1 MRVTDKRMLDAIK
14 KNGGAVYLAAR
25 ELGCA
30 PNTIYNRMEKVPAM
44 KQAVEDARG
53 EVVDYAEQKLR
64 LAVLNDGITIDDMLY
79 HLIAAHLHFGGVP
92 LVTVEKIGIRIDTMI
107 QDQLTTHHYVRPRS
121 TYIHIGTLYQ
131 RITSK

>member
-1 MRVTDKRMLDAIK
+1 MRVTNKRMLEAIK

-44 KQAVEDARG
+44 KQAVENARG

-64 LAVLNDGITIDDMLY
+64 LAVLNGEPWAIGMTLKTIGKSRGYVERQEVTGAEGSHIVVRLVGDD
-79 HLIAAHLHFGGVP
+79 H
-92 LVTVEKIGIRIDTMI
+92 D
-107 QDQLTTHHYVRPRS
+107 
-121 TYIHIGTLYQ
+121 
-131 RITSK
+131 

>member
-1 MRVTDKRMLDAIK
+1 MLEAVK

-30 PNTIYNRMEKVPAM
+30 PNTIYNRMEKTPAL

-64 LAVLNDGITIDDMLY
+64 LAILNGEPWAIAMALKTIGKHRGYVERQEVTGADGGAVLVKWDDENND
-79 HLIAAHLHFGGVP
+79 
-92 LVTVEKIGIRIDTMI
+92 
-107 QDQLTTHHYVRPRS
+107 
-121 TYIHIGTLYQ
+121 
-131 RITSK
+131 

>member
-1 MRVTDKRMLDAIK
+1 MRVTNTRMLEAVK

-30 PNTIYNRMEKVPAM
+30 PNTIYNRMERVPSI

-64 LAVLNDGITIDDMLY
+64 LAILNGEPWAIAMALKTIGKNRGY
-79 HLIAAHLHFGGVP
+79 VERQEVTGAEGGDIKHS
-92 LVTVEKIGIRIDTMI
+92 LTVRE
-107 QDQLTTHHYVRPRS
+107 LTQGGDS
-121 TYIHIGTLYQ
+121 D
-131 RITSK
+131 

>member
-64 LAVLNDGITIDDMLY
+64 LAVLNGEPWAIGMTLKTIGKSRGYVERQEVTGAEGGHIVVRLVGDD
-79 HLIAAHLHFGGVP
+79 H
-92 LVTVEKIGIRIDTMI
+92 D
-107 QDQLTTHHYVRPRS
+107 
-121 TYIHIGTLYQ
+121 
-131 RITSK
+131 

>member
-64 LAVLNDGITIDDMLY
+64 LAVLNGEPWAIGMTLKTIGKSRGYVERQEVTGADGGAVLVKWDD
-79 HLIAAHLHFGGVP
+79 
-92 LVTVEKIGIRIDTMI
+92 ENND
-107 QDQLTTHHYVRPRS
+107 
-121 TYIHIGTLYQ
+121 
-131 RITSK
+131 

>member
-1 MRVTDKRMLDAIK
+1 MRVTNTRMLEAVK

-30 PNTIYNRMEKVPAM
+30 PNTIYNRMERVPSI

-64 LAVLNDGITIDDMLY
+64 LAILNGEPWAIAMALKTIGKSRGYVERQEVTGADGG
-79 HLIAAHLHFGGVP
+79 A
-92 LVTVEKIGIRIDTMI
+92 VTVRWDDENND
-107 QDQLTTHHYVRPRS
+107 
-121 TYIHIGTLYQ
+121 
-131 RITSK
+131 